1 MWASSLS
8 LVALAATFL
17 VSEVKCGV
25 GGPEKDF
32 HTFREVQVHLK
43 DPQRQQAP
51 IRLTEQGDGHHLGSL
66 NLEIHDLE
74 ANPIFEVDL
83 SLNRELIPQKY
94 FQKYHKKVS
103 LLYLDTFQTNQ
114 CAVLCTWHSKLHT
127 SLLYHYLVLVKSC
140 QSDYSPWGHFLS
152 EVAFR
157 FFI

>member
-1 MWASSLS
+1 MWASSLN

-17 VSEVKCGV
+17 ISEVRCGV

-32 HTFREVQVHLK
+32 HTFREVQVQLK
-43 DPQRQQAP
+43 DPRGQQAP
-51 IRLTEQGDGHHLGSL
+51 IRVTEQGDGHHLGSL

-74 ANPIFEVDL
+74 ANPLFEVDL
-83 SLNRELIPQKY
+83 TLNRELIPKKY

-103 LLYLDTFQTNQ
+103 LTDTFQTNQ

-140 QSDYSPWGHFLS
+140 QSDYSQWGHFLS
-152 EVAFR
+152 EVLFR

>member
-17 VSEVKCGV
+17 VSEVRCGV

-74 ANPIFEVDL
+74 ANPLFEVDL

-103 LLYLDTFQTNQ
+103 LPYNRYFPDQS
-114 CAVLCTWHSKLHT
+114 LCSFYALGTLNYIRVYYT
-127 SLLYHYLVLVKSC
+127 
-140 QSDYSPWGHFLS
+140 
-152 EVAFR
+152 
-157 FFI
+157 IT

>member
-114 CAVLCTWHSKLHT
+114 CAVLCTWHSKLP
-127 SLLYHYLVLVKSC
+127 YKSTLPLP
-140 QSDYSPWGHFLS
+140 SPGQVMSIRLFTVGTFPL
-152 EVAFR
+152 
-157 FFI
+157 